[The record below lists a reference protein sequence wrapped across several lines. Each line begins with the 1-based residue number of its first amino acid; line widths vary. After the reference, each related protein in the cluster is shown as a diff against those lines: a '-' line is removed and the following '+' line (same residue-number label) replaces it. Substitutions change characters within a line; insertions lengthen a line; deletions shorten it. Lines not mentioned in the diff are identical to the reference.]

1 MLKEVRHELL
11 MLHSVWPGFKFKSN
25 KNMTTK
31 RMAYRGEHRSAIG
44 VVDDFRSVTIT
55 PYLSPRRY
63 FTHRAGS
70 DKFR

>member
-44 VVDDFRSVTIT
+44 MGDDFGSVTIK
-55 PYLSPRRY
+55 RY
-63 FTHRAGS
+63 FSPRAGS